1 MRMEDNKGIKTTNAF
16 QKIIDESHR
25 KPNKIWVDNCGEF
38 YHRSKKWL
46 QDNNIDKNVFNT

>member
-1 MRMEDNKGIKTTNAF
+1 MEDNKGIKTTNAF

-25 KPNKIWVDNCGEF
+25 KPNKIWVDNCAEF

-46 QDNNIDKNVFNT
+46 QGNNIDKNVFNT

>member
-1 MRMEDNKGIKTTNAF
+1 MEDNKGIKTTNAF
-16 QKIIDESHR
+16 QKITDESHR